1 MTDPGRR
8 PYTCTAPTA
17 VLTQAD
23 QSQEGK
29 MADSDV
35 KQKKGKKERQTAP
48 FTTVNYVLFTV
59 GLAMVVAGWFL
70 LRAGSITAAP
80 IMLVLG
86 YCGVIPLAIVYRPR
100 RGSRRDT

>member
-1 MTDPGRR
+1 
-8 PYTCTAPTA
+8 
-17 VLTQAD
+17 
-23 QSQEGK
+23 
-29 MADSDV
+29 MAAS
-35 KQKKGKKERQTAP
+35 KTNREAKGKKEQTAP
-48 FTTVNYVLFTV
+48 FTTINYVLFTL

-100 RGSRRDT
+100 RGKHRDA

>member
-1 MTDPGRR
+1 
-8 PYTCTAPTA
+8 
-17 VLTQAD
+17 
-23 QSQEGK
+23 
-29 MADSDV
+29 MADKDS
-35 KQKKGKKERQTAP
+35 KRKEGGKKRQTAP
-48 FTTVNYVLFTV
+48 FTTVNYVLFTL

-100 RGSRRDT
+100 RGSRSDT

>member
-1 MTDPGRR
+1 MTGPGPR
-8 PYTCTAPTA
+8 PYTCTGPAAVPTE
-17 VLTQAD
+17 VD
-23 QSQEGK
+23 QSMEGK
-29 MADSDV
+29 MADSDK
-35 KQKKGKKERQTAP
+35 KQEEGKKGRQTAP
-48 FTTVNYVLFTV
+48 FTTLNYILFTA

-100 RGSRRDT
+100 KGPRRDT

>member
-1 MTDPGRR
+1 M
-8 PYTCTAPTA
+8 
-17 VLTQAD
+17 VF
-23 QSQEGK
+23 
-29 MADSDV
+29 V
-35 KQKKGKKERQTAP
+35 
-48 FTTVNYVLFTV
+48 VWV

-100 RGSRRDT
+100 RGSHRET